1 MNKEQIQSIVEV
13 NKLIL
18 EDILSNDSFEIEDL
32 ERVARHMEDLME
44 NLYFWFEQNNS
55 ERFFFELK
63 NHNEQYASALEKL
76 KKEIIII
83 IK

>member
-1 MNKEQIQSIVEV
+1 MNKEQIQSVVEV

-63 NHNEQYASALEKL
+63 NHLNWLLENFSWYGL
-76 KKEIIII
+76 QR
-83 IK
+83 